1 MAERENIVSTPPLTN
16 SMVNADGTPS
26 RSWAIWFRDIFDRVA
41 NKRGNAIDQNEEE
54 AVMNITG
61 NSSNQKLSEDLT
73 SLNLINQKLQE
84 LEKLKKELLIMRM
97 AIYPV
102 KARQT
107 EDVKTI
113 QRHTFR
119 KIKAH
124 EVYVRTKINVDNYG
138 TESVPSITIGKN
150 AGFYR
155 SSNTINLSIGG
166 SAVIQIDA
174 NKLQT
179 DYGLLNNVGL
189 DLTSATAVLKIDGT
203 QVLSKTALGSTV
215 LSSSLTSVGTLNSLN
230 VSTNISISGT
240 QVITS
245 RQADV
250 PDATGGT
257 TIDAEARAAI
267 NNLLA
272 RLRTHGLIG

>member
-1 MAERENIVSTPPLTN
+1 MAERKNIVSTPPLTN

-26 RSWAIWFRDIFDRVA
+26 RAWAIWFRDMFDRVA

-97 AIYPV
+97 AVSPV
-102 KARQT
+102 KACQT
-107 EDVKTI
+107 EDVKAIPVKAEKIEDTKTI

-119 KIKAH
+119 KVKSH
-124 EVYVRTKINVDNYG
+124 EVYVRAKINVDNYG
-138 TESVPSITIGKN
+138 SESVPSITIGTN

-155 SSNTINLSIGG
+155 SVNTINLSIDA
-166 SAVIQIDA
+166 STVIEIDD

-179 DYGLLNNVGL
+179 DYGLLNNLGL
-189 DLTSATAVLKIDGT
+189 DLTSETAVLKIDGT
-203 QVLSKTALGSTV
+203 QV
-215 LSSSLTSVGTLNSLN
+215 
-230 VSTNISISGT
+230 
-240 QVITS
+240 ITS
-245 RQADV
+245 RQSDV

-257 TIDAEARAAI
+257 TIDTEARASI
-267 NNLLA
+267 NDLLA
-272 RLRTHGLIG
+272 KLRTHGLIG